1 MQLVSS
7 DEENLLTEIKRKKT
21 SVRANTLQ
29 KKKKVETENM
39 LKEFKEARLK
49 TKKGCSALPI
59 VDILQAKS
67 SYFSSSSSSS
77 SPQ

>member
-49 TKKGCSALPI
+49 TKKVILIIIFALC
-59 VDILQAKS
+59 
-67 SYFSSSSSSS
+67 
-77 SPQ
+77 